1 MRGWVRLT
9 TLTVVLEAVAF
20 GTPETAEAAPI
31 CSKASW
37 QTLRS
42 ASRGGGSEL
51 LAVTALSKKD
61 AWAVGWSSHPVTEA
75 TTPMSQHWDGEAWE
89 IVPTET
95 AGVVGLL
102 HGVDAASST
111 DVWAVGSRLTE
122 LQTSASLALHWD
134 GRAWE
139 RIRMPKPQAGR
150 FVSAV
155 PTDVAMIDA
164 DDVWAVGYWSTVP
177 DAPPSPFI
185 EHWNGRRWKPVDN
198 PVLGTWSEL
207 HGVAATGPD
216 DVWAV
221 GNTEVQVGDDA
232 LVERALIEHWDGKAW
247 TVVRSPVVGR
257 LSAFGLESVD
267 ARSAS
272 DAWAVGEVAEGS
284 TQETLSFHWD
294 GDRWS
299 RVPTVDPSNEFQLLG
314 GVAAASRN
322 RVWAVGYYWDAA
334 RERDST
340 LVLRWDGHEWT
351 KEPSENHRSGNQL
364 SDVAALP
371 SRQFAVGSFWAN
383 GGEGPQR
390 TLVVGRCPG

>member
-9 TLTVVLEAVAF
+9 TLTVVLEAVAL
-20 GTPETAEAAPI
+20 GSPDTAAATSI

-42 ASRGGGSEL
+42 ASSGPGSEL
-51 LAVTALSKKD
+51 RAVTAVSKKD

-95 AGVVGLL
+95 AEVVGLL

-134 GRAWE
+134 GHAWDGV
-139 RIRMPKPQAGR
+139 RMPKPQAGR

-155 PTDVAMIDA
+155 PTDVAVIDA

-221 GNTEVQVGDDA
+221 GNTEVQVGEDV

-257 LSAFGLESVD
+257 RSPFGLESVD

-272 DAWAVGEVAEGS
+272 DAWAVGEITKRSEVV
-284 TQETLSFHWD
+284 TLSLHWD
-294 GDRWS
+294 GERWS

-314 GVAAASRN
+314 GVAASSRN
-322 RVWAVGYYWDAA
+322 RVWAVGYYWDAV

-340 LVLRWDGHEWT
+340 LVLRWNGHEWRR
-351 KEPSENHRSGNQL
+351 EPSANRQAANQL
-364 SDVAALP
+364 IDVAALP

-383 GGEGPQR
+383 GGEGPQK
-390 TLVVGRCPG
+390 TLVEGRCPG

>member
-9 TLTVVLEAVAF
+9 TLAVVLEAVAL
-20 GTPETAEAAPI
+20 GSPDTAAATSI
-31 CSKASW
+31 CSKGSW
-37 QTLRS
+37 QPLRS
-42 ASRGGGSEL
+42 AGSGAENEFR
-51 LAVTALSKKD
+51 AVTAVSKRD
-61 AWAVGWSSHPVTEA
+61 VWAVGWSSHPVTGSSI
-75 TTPMSQHWDGEAWE
+75 PMSQHWNGVAWE
-89 IVPTET
+89 VVPTVTTE
-95 AGVVGLL
+95 VVGLL
-102 HGVDAASST
+102 QGVDAASST

-122 LQTSASLALHWD
+122 LQTSAALALHWD

-139 RIRMPKPQAGR
+139 RVQMPKPQAGR

-155 PTDVAMIDA
+155 VTDVAALDTDDA
-164 DDVWAVGYWSTVP
+164 WAVGYWSTVP
-177 DAPPSPFI
+177 DAPPSPLI
-185 EHWNGRRWKPVDN
+185 EHWNGRRWKPVDS
-198 PVLGTWSEL
+198 PHLGSWSEL
-207 HGVAATGPD
+207 HGVAGAGPD

-221 GNTEVQVGDDA
+221 GNTEVQVGEDV
-232 LVERALIEHWDGKAW
+232 LVERSLIEHWDGKTW
-247 TVVRSPVVGR
+247 TVVRTPVVGR

-284 TQETLSFHWD
+284 TQVTLSFHWD
-294 GDRWS
+294 GERWS
-299 RVPTVDPSNEFQLLG
+299 RVPTVDPSREFQLLG

-351 KEPSENHRSGNQL
+351 KEPTANHQAGNL
-364 SDVAALP
+364 IDVAALP

-383 GGEGPQR
+383 GAEGPQR
-390 TLVVGRCPG
+390 TLVMTRCPG